1 MEKWFNKKMNISKQ
15 LIAIK
20 DRIDKRSKSSRSSY
34 LQKVKFSSEKTKS
47 ARKNMGCSNIAHA
60 FASCNKAQQNH
71 GANGGNVIGIVSAYN
86 DMLSAHAPLKDY
98 PDIIKKSSEKR
109 DAIARVAGGVPAMCD
124 GITQGEPGMELS
136 LFSRDVIALSTAV
149 AFSHNVFDAGICLG
163 VCDKIVPGLVIGA
176 LSFGHLPIAMLPAG
190 PMPTGISN
198 EEKSTNRKKYA
209 AGEIDRS
216 ALISS
221 EQSAYHTSGTCTFY
235 GTANTNQLIMEV
247 MGLQLPSSSFYQ
259 PNSQERKLLID
270 KTVDCVLKLKDK
282 NKKMGEMLDAKS
294 WVNAIVALI
303 ASGGSTNLAI
313 HLIAMAEAGGFKI
326 TIEDID
332 EVASITPIITNIYPN
347 GKADVN
353 EFHNSGGVAAFIG
366 SLLDGGYLFE
376 DVETLLGK
384 GLNIYRNK
392 LEIEVETLVWKDKS
406 VILDQSIIR
415 DMSNP
420 FRKTGGLKIINGNI
434 GKGVI
439 KTSALKNPDAII
451 KAPAAVF
458 NNQDDVLKA
467 FNANELNK
475 NLIIVVRGQGPSA
488 NGMPEL
494 HKLTSPLNV
503 LQSKGFEIA
512 IVTDGRMSGASG
524 SIPAVIHITPEAKNL
539 GPIGLI
545 NNGDIVELNI
555 KEGTFKLMVD
565 NDVLK
570 NRTHAEINHTHEGIG
585 RELFNSFREKVGSV
599 ETGASIFS

>member
-1 MEKWFNKKMNISKQ
+1 MNVNKQ

-20 DRIDKRSKSSRSSY
+20 DRIDKRSKDSRSSY
-34 LQKVKFSSEKTKS
+34 LKKVKFSSEQTKS

-60 FASCNKAQQNH
+60 FASCDKAQQNQ
-71 GANGGNVIGIVSAYN
+71 GANGGSVIGIVSAYN

-109 DAIARVAGGVPAMCD
+109 NAIARVAGGVPAMCD

-149 AFSHNVFDAGICLG
+149 AFSHNVFDGGICLG
-163 VCDKIVPGLVIGA
+163 VCDKIVPGLIIGA

-209 AGEIDRS
+209 SGEIDRS

-247 MGLQLPSSSFYQ
+247 MGLQLPSASFFQ
-259 PNSQERKLLID
+259 PNTKERELLID
-270 KTVDCVLKLKDK
+270 KTVECILDLKEKDI
-282 NKKMGEMLDAKS
+282 KMGEMLDSKS
-294 WVNAIVALI
+294 WVNAIVGLI

-332 EVASITPIITNIYPN
+332 EIASITPIIANVYPN
-347 GKADVN
+347 GTADVN

-376 DVETLLGK
+376 DVQTLLGH
-384 GLNIYRNK
+384 GLDVYRNK
-392 LEIEVETLVWKDKS
+392 LEIQDESIVWKDKS
-406 VILDQSIIR
+406 IILDQSIIR
-415 DMSNP
+415 DINNP
-420 FRKTGGLKIINGNI
+420 FRQTGGLKLINGNI

-439 KTSALKNPDAII
+439 KTSALKNPDKVI
-451 KAPAAVF
+451 KAPAVVF
-458 NNQDDVLKA
+458 DDQEDVLKA
-467 FNANELNK
+467 FNEGELNK

-503 LQSKGFEIA
+503 LQSKGFDIA
-512 IVTDGRMSGASG
+512 IITDGRMSGASG
-524 SIPAVIHITPEAKNL
+524 SVPAVIHITPEAKNL
-539 GPIGLI
+539 GAIGLI
-545 NNGDIVELNI
+545 KNGDLIELDI
-555 KEGTFKLMVD
+555 KKGTFKLLVE
-565 NDVLK
+565 NNILEK
-570 NRTHAEINHTHEGIG
+570 RTHAEINHSHQGIG
-585 RELFNSFREKVGSV
+585 RELFKSFRDKVGSV
-599 ETGASIFS
+599 ETGASIF

>member
-1 MEKWFNKKMNISKQ
+1 MEKWLNKKMNVNKQ

-20 DRIDKRSKSSRSSY
+20 DRIDKRSKDSRSSY
-34 LQKVKFSSEKTKS
+34 LKKVKFSSEQTKS

-60 FASCNKAQQNH
+60 FASCDKAQQNQ
-71 GANGGNVIGIVSAYN
+71 GANGGSVIGIVSAYN

-109 DAIARVAGGVPAMCD
+109 NAIARVAGGVPAMCD

-149 AFSHNVFDAGICLG
+149 AFSHNVFDGGICLG
-163 VCDKIVPGLVIGA
+163 VCDKIVPGLIIGA

-209 AGEIDRS
+209 SGEIDRS

-247 MGLQLPSSSFYQ
+247 MGLQLPSASFFQ
-259 PNSQERKLLID
+259 PNTKERELLID
-270 KTVDCVLKLKDK
+270 KTVECILDLKEKDI
-282 NKKMGEMLDAKS
+282 KMGEMLDSKS
-294 WVNAIVALI
+294 WVNAIVGLI

-332 EVASITPIITNIYPN
+332 EIASITPIIANVYPN
-347 GKADVN
+347 GTADVN

-376 DVETLLGK
+376 DVQTLLGH
-384 GLNIYRNK
+384 GLGVYRNK
-392 LEIEVETLVWKDKS
+392 LEIQDESLVWKDKS
-406 VILDQSIIR
+406 IILDQSIIR
-415 DMSNP
+415 DINNP
-420 FRKTGGLKIINGNI
+420 FRQTGGLKLINGNI

-439 KTSALKNPDAII
+439 KTSALKNPDKVI
-451 KAPAAVF
+451 KAPAVVF
-458 NNQDDVLKA
+458 DDQEDVLKA
-467 FNANELNK
+467 FNEGELNK

-503 LQSKGFEIA
+503 LQSKGFDIA
-512 IVTDGRMSGASG
+512 IITDGRMSGASG
-524 SIPAVIHITPEAKNL
+524 SVPAVIHITPEAKNL
-539 GPIGLI
+539 GAIGLI
-545 NNGDIVELNI
+545 KNGDLIELDI
-555 KEGTFKLMVD
+555 KKGTFKLLVE
-565 NDVLK
+565 NNILEK
-570 NRTHAEINHTHEGIG
+570 RTHAEINHSHQGIG
-585 RELFNSFREKVGSV
+585 RELFKSFREKVGSV
-599 ETGASIFS
+599 ETGASIF

>member
-1 MEKWFNKKMNISKQ
+1 MNVNKQ

-20 DRIDKRSKSSRSSY
+20 DRIDKRSKDSRSSY
-34 LQKVKFSSEKTKS
+34 LKKVKFSSEQTKS

-60 FASCNKAQQNH
+60 FASCDKAQQNQ
-71 GANGGNVIGIVSAYN
+71 GANGGSVIGIVSAYN

-109 DAIARVAGGVPAMCD
+109 NAIARVAGGVPAMCD

-149 AFSHNVFDAGICLG
+149 AFSHNVFDGGICLG
-163 VCDKIVPGLVIGA
+163 VCDKIVPGLIIGA

-209 AGEIDRS
+209 SGEIDRS

-247 MGLQLPSSSFYQ
+247 MGLQLPSASFFQ
-259 PNSQERKLLID
+259 PNTKERELLID
-270 KTVDCVLKLKDK
+270 KTLECILDLKEK
-282 NKKMGEMLDAKS
+282 NIKMGEMLDSKS
-294 WVNAIVALI
+294 WVNAIVGLI

-332 EVASITPIITNIYPN
+332 EIASITPIIANVYPN
-347 GKADVN
+347 GTADVN

-376 DVETLLGK
+376 DVQTLLGH
-384 GLNIYRNK
+384 GLDVYRNK
-392 LEIEVETLVWKDKS
+392 LEIQDESIVWKDKS
-406 VILDQSIIR
+406 IILDQSIIR
-415 DMSNP
+415 DINNP
-420 FRKTGGLKIINGNI
+420 FRQTGGLKLINGNI

-439 KTSALKNPDAII
+439 KTSALKNPDKVI
-451 KAPAAVF
+451 KAPAVVF
-458 NNQDDVLKA
+458 DDQEDVLKA
-467 FNANELNK
+467 FNEGELNK

-503 LQSKGFEIA
+503 LQSKGFDIA
-512 IVTDGRMSGASG
+512 IITDGRMSGASG
-524 SIPAVIHITPEAKNL
+524 SVPAVIHITPEAKNL
-539 GPIGLI
+539 GAIGLI
-545 NNGDIVELNI
+545 KNGDLIELDI
-555 KEGTFKLMVD
+555 KKGTFKLLVE
-565 NDVLK
+565 NNILEK
-570 NRTHAEINHTHEGIG
+570 RTHAEINHSHQGIG
-585 RELFNSFREKVGSV
+585 RELFKSFRDKVGSV
-599 ETGASIFS
+599 ETGASIF

>member
-1 MEKWFNKKMNISKQ
+1 MNVNKQ

-20 DRIDKRSKSSRSSY
+20 DRIDKRSKDSRSSY
-34 LQKVKFSSEKTKS
+34 LKKVKFSSEQTKS

-60 FASCNKAQQNH
+60 FASCDKAQQNQ
-71 GANGGNVIGIVSAYN
+71 GANGGSVIGIVSAYN

-149 AFSHNVFDAGICLG
+149 AFSHNVFDGGICLG
-163 VCDKIVPGLVIGA
+163 VCDKIVPGLIIGA

-209 AGEIDRS
+209 SGEIDRS

-247 MGLQLPSSSFYQ
+247 MGLQLPSASFFQ
-259 PNSQERKLLID
+259 PNTKERELLID
-270 KTVDCVLKLKDK
+270 KTVECILDLKEKDI
-282 NKKMGEMLDAKS
+282 KMGEMLDSKS
-294 WVNAIVALI
+294 WVNAIVGLI

-332 EVASITPIITNIYPN
+332 EIASITPIIANVYPN
-347 GKADVN
+347 GTADVN

-376 DVETLLGK
+376 DVQTLLGH
-384 GLNIYRNK
+384 GLGVYRNK
-392 LEIEVETLVWKDKS
+392 LEIQDESLVWKDKS
-406 VILDQSIIR
+406 IILDQSIIR
-415 DMSNP
+415 DINNP
-420 FRKTGGLKIINGNI
+420 FKQTGGLKLINGNI

-439 KTSALKNPDAII
+439 KTSALKNPDKVI
-451 KAPAAVF
+451 KAPAVVF
-458 NNQDDVLKA
+458 DDQEDVLKA
-467 FNANELNK
+467 FNEGELNK

-503 LQSKGFEIA
+503 LQSKGFDIA
-512 IVTDGRMSGASG
+512 IITDGRMSGASG
-524 SIPAVIHITPEAKNL
+524 SVPAVIHITPEAKNL
-539 GPIGLI
+539 GAIGLI
-545 NNGDIVELNI
+545 KNGDLIELDI
-555 KEGTFKLMVD
+555 KKGTFKLLVE
-565 NDVLK
+565 NNILEK
-570 NRTHAEINHTHEGIG
+570 RTHAEINHSHQGIG
-585 RELFNSFREKVGSV
+585 RELFKSFREKVGSV
-599 ETGASIFS
+599 ETGASIF

>member
-1 MEKWFNKKMNISKQ
+1 MNVNKQ

-20 DRIDKRSKSSRSSY
+20 DRIDKRSKDSRSSY
-34 LQKVKFSSEKTKS
+34 LKKVKFSSEQTKS

-60 FASCNKAQQNH
+60 FASCDKAQQNQ
-71 GANGGNVIGIVSAYN
+71 GANGGSVIGIVSAYN

-198 EEKSTNRKKYA
+198 EEKSNNRKKYA
-209 AGEIDRS
+209 SGEIDRS

-247 MGLQLPSSSFYQ
+247 MGLQLPSSSFFQ
-259 PNSQERKLLID
+259 PNTKERELLID
-270 KTVDCVLKLKDK
+270 KTVECILDLKEKDI
-282 NKKMGEMLDAKS
+282 KMGEMLDSKS
-294 WVNAIVALI
+294 WVNAIVGLI

-332 EVASITPIITNIYPN
+332 EIASITPIIANVYPN
-347 GKADVN
+347 GTADVN

-376 DVETLLGK
+376 DVQTLLGH
-384 GLNIYRNK
+384 GLGVYRNK
-392 LEIEVETLVWKDKS
+392 LEIQDESLVWKDKS
-406 VILDQSIIR
+406 IILDQSIIR
-415 DMSNP
+415 DINNP
-420 FRKTGGLKIINGNI
+420 FRQTGGLKLINGNI

-439 KTSALKNPDAII
+439 KTSALKNPDKVI
-451 KAPAAVF
+451 KAPAVVF
-458 NNQDDVLKA
+458 DDQEDVLKA
-467 FNANELNK
+467 FNEGELNK

-503 LQSKGFEIA
+503 LQSKGFDIA
-512 IVTDGRMSGASG
+512 IITDGRMSGASG
-524 SIPAVIHITPEAKNL
+524 SVPAVIHITPEAKNL
-539 GPIGLI
+539 GAIGLI
-545 NNGDIVELNI
+545 KNGDLIELDI
-555 KEGTFKLMVD
+555 KKGTFKLLVE
-565 NDVLK
+565 NNILEK
-570 NRTHAEINHTHEGIG
+570 RTHAEINHSHQGIG
-585 RELFNSFREKVGSV
+585 RELFKSFREKVGSV
-599 ETGASIFS
+599 ETGASIF